1 MRRIALALVAAMFC
15 GSALAEPP
23 APEQLDADP
32 FRALA
37 EIKTRNDIWDR
48 SFDSLYEQ
56 MLADFRAD
64 PKFVQADGACPGFVD
79 AIAQAARPFMRDGH
93 FKQREPYRAGLA
105 RIFRSGLTA
114 SQASEAIAFYASD
127 DGRYLLEL
135 GTDSTSQQAK
145 IGQGTEPLSRENF
158 DADLARTRE
167 DAVAKAEPVI
177 RERAEATL
185 ARSSWYDPYVAIN
198 PQVQQL
204 RFEITRMR
212 DPDTLERR
220 AAMDAAIRRTGV
232 QHFANCGRAVP
243 LPNP

>member
-1 MRRIALALVAAMFC
+1 MRRIAAALLLASLAA
-15 GSALAEPP
+15 GARAEPP
-23 APEQLDADP
+23 ETPPLDADP

-37 EIKTRNDIWDR
+37 EIKTRDDIWDR

-56 MLADFRAD
+56 MLASFRAD
-64 PKFVQADGACPGFVD
+64 PKFVKADSACPGFVD
-79 AIAQAARPFMRDGH
+79 TISETARPFMRDGH
-93 FKQREPYRAGLA
+93 FKQREPYRAGLT
-105 RIFRSGLTA
+105 RIYRAGLTA
-114 SQASEAIAFYASD
+114 AQAREAIDFYQSD

-145 IGQGTEPLSRENF
+145 IEQGGGPLTRENF

-167 DAVAKAEPVI
+167 DAVAKADPAI

-220 AAMDAAIRRTGV
+220 KAMDEAIRRAGI
-232 QHFANCGRAVP
+232 QHFANCGKTVP
-243 LPNP
+243 LKTP